1 MPTQLPDAPAHDP
14 HADME
19 QAFIREFL
27 RDRGLLPE
35 DLKTLP
41 EAEARELM
49 VEASKYASA
58 RLCEMEARAHFVEE
72 IHGGGPPLG

>member
-1 MPTQLPDAPAHDP
+1 MPTQLPAERDHDP

-41 EAEARELM
+41 EAEAHDLM

-58 RLCEMEARAHFVEE
+58 RLCEMEARAHFVEDM
-72 IHGGGPPLG
+72 HGGSPPLG